1 MRRKIMKKII
11 GALLFTLFI
20 SQFSNQ
26 YAYAETDSGLD
37 LLNEQAVEEKFIEL
51 LQEENVNVKEISFE
65 DQIETEVELENVD
78 GDLASLKLSIEPGA
92 ESFPVTVT
100 EFDGKVTNYEVK
112 FEAEAESDLL
122 NEDSIID
129 EEYELLYLNEH
140 QEEVFEFDP
149 QKAEASILPIA
160 IPIGLAITP
169 AVMNAL
175 VQAGGIIIV
184 SGVAHVIET
193 KAKKNKN
200 YSYFQATL
208 SGGGLYVGKG
218 ISKGEAVTRLKRGK
232 DIWATT
238 KSNAKSVASGANL
251 SGQPIHEV
259 DKYDGAPKK
268 GRYYHYHPYKR
279 TPKCHAFYGS
289 PVR

>member
-1 MRRKIMKKII
+1 MKKII
-11 GALLFTLFI
+11 VALLFTLFI
-20 SQFSNQ
+20 GQFSNQ
-26 YAYAETDSGLD
+26 YTYAETNPEQDFLT
-37 LLNEQAVEEKFIEL
+37 EQAVEEKFIEL
-51 LQEENVNVKEISFE
+51 LREENVNVKEITFD

-78 GDLASLKLSIEPGA
+78 GELASLKLSIEPGA

-100 EFDGKVTNYEVK
+100 EFDGEVTNYEVK
-112 FEAEAESDLL
+112 FEAEAESNLL
-122 NEDSIID
+122 DGNAADED
-129 EEYELLYLNEH
+129 YELLYLNED
-140 QEEVFEFDP
+140 QEEVFESDP
-149 QKAEASILPIA
+149 QEAEASILPIA

-218 ISKGEAVTRLKRGK
+218 ISKGDAVTRLKRGK

-238 KSNAKSVASGANL
+238 KSNAKTAASGANL

-268 GRYYHYHPYKR
+268 GRYYHYHPFNR

>member
-1 MRRKIMKKII
+1 MKKVTI
-11 GALLFTLFI
+11 GLLITLLI
-20 SQFSNQ
+20 SQFSTQ
-26 YAYAETDSGLD
+26 YSYAEANTELD
-37 LLNEQAVEEKFIEL
+37 LFTEQAIEEKFVEL
-51 LQEENVNVKEISFE
+51 LKEENVTVKEINFDE
-65 DQIETEVELENVD
+65 QVTTEVELENVD

-100 EFDGKVTNYEVK
+100 EFNGDVIDYEVH
-112 FEAEAESDLL
+112 FSVEENYGLL
-122 NEDSIID
+122 ENDEMSE
-129 EEYELLYLNEH
+129 EEYELLYMDEDG
-140 QEEVFEFDP
+140 EVVFESDSE
-149 QKAEASILPIA
+149 EAQASFLPLA
-160 IPIGLAITP
+160 VPIGLALTP

-175 VQAGGIIIV
+175 AQAGGIIIV

-193 KAKKNKN
+193 KVKKHRN

-218 ISKGEAVTRLKRGK
+218 ISKGDAVTRLKRGN

-238 KSNAKSVASGANL
+238 KSNAKSAASGANL
-251 SGQPIHEV
+251 SGKPIHEV

-268 GRYYHYHPYKR
+268 GRYYHYHPFNR

>member
-1 MRRKIMKKII
+1 MKKII
-11 GALLFTLFI
+11 VALLFTLFI
-20 SQFSNQ
+20 GQFSNQ
-26 YAYAETDSGLD
+26 YTYAET
-37 LLNEQAVEEKFIEL
+37 NPKTEQAVEEKFIEL
-51 LQEENVNVKEISFE
+51 LREENVNVKEITFE

-78 GDLASLKLSIEPGA
+78 GELASLKLSIEPGA

-100 EFDGKVTNYEVK
+100 GFDGEVTNYEVK
-112 FEAEAESDLL
+112 FEAEAESELL
-122 NEDSIID
+122 DGNAADED
-129 EEYELLYLNEH
+129 YELLYLNED
-140 QEEVFEFDP
+140 QEEVFESDP
-149 QKAEASILPIA
+149 QEAEASILPIA

-193 KAKKNKN
+193 KAKKSKK
-200 YSYFQATL
+200 YSFFQAAL

-238 KSNAKSVASGANL
+238 KSNAKAVASGANL
-251 SGQPIHEV
+251 SGKPIHEV
-259 DKYDGAPKK
+259 DKYDGEPKK
-268 GRYYHYHPYKR
+268 GRYYHYHPFNR